1 LKCRNSELRNGDAK
15 RSFKHVIPKEND
27 AEHSLFQYDFLVRF
41 VSRQNEQKKKKKDM
55 SDKKNEI
62 PASTGSNVTPRGAYP
77 HTKRVGDFI
86 FVSGTS
92 SRRADNTIAGVEI
105 IDEMGTKKL
114 DAYEQTKVILQNIDK
129 NLQSH
134 GASLKDVIDVSS
146 FLVNMN
152 DFADYNKAY
161 AEYFN
166 AETGPTRTT
175 VAVHQLPHPDLVV
188 EIKVMAYKKQ
198 D

>member
-1 LKCRNSELRNGDAK
+1 LIQ
-15 RSFKHVIPKEND
+15 F
-27 AEHSLFQYDFLVRF
+27 DFLVRF
-41 VSRQNEQKKKKKDM
+41 VSRQNEQKKKIKNM
-55 SDKKNEI
+55 IDKKNEI
-62 PASTGSNVTPRGAYP
+62 PASAGSNVTPRGAYP

-92 SRRADNTIAGVEI
+92 SRRADNSFAGVEL
-105 IDEMGTKKL
+105 IDDMGTKRL
-114 DAYEQTKVILQNIDK
+114 DIVVQTRAVIETIAA
-129 NLQSH
+129 NLEKE
-134 GASLKDVIDVSS
+134 GATLADVVDVTS

-152 DFADYNKAY
+152 DFAGYNKAY

-188 EIKVMAYKKQ
+188 EIKVVAFKKQ